1 MAYII
6 IQAIFQIITIII
18 IVDVVLSFVM
28 SPYQPIRHFFD
39 QLVNPMLEPIRRIV
53 PPMMNMDFSPVI
65 LLLLLQL
72 IEYILL
78 KLIA

>member
-1 MAYII
+1 MANII
-6 IQAIFQIITIII
+6 IQALFQILTIII
-18 IVDVVLSFVM
+18 IIDVVLSFVM

-39 QLVNPMLEPIRRIV
+39 QLVNPILEPIRRIV

>member
-1 MAYII
+1 MANII
-6 IQAIFQIITIII
+6 IQALFQILTIII
-18 IVDVVLSFVM
+18 IIDVVLSFVM